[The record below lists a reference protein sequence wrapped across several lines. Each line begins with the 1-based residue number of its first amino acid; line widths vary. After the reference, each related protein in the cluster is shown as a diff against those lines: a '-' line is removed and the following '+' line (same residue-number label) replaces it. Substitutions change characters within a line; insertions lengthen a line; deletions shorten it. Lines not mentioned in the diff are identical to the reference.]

1 MYNIVF
7 LLIILLCLAILLYLL
22 LPKVPIL
29 ANLDINNLPE
39 EIEQKKKKEIV
50 FKRLESKGKEL
61 GKRIVDRLFFLRNF
75 WLFFQNKFRML
86 VYKTNKLWRYEENV
100 LKKEEEKEMSVK
112 EKENKVKELTKEAY
126 NFFTVQNYDK
136 AEELYI
142 AALRLD
148 PKSANIYRGLADTY
162 FSKKDYDEA
171 AETYEFL
178 LTLNKNDDNV
188 LMKLGEIKEF
198 QNKLDE
204 AISYY
209 QQAALIGD
217 TLAPRFFHLA
227 ELLLKVGQPESAKE
241 AMHSAYELE
250 PRNPKYLDLLIETAI
265 ICDDKLLAEK
275 AWEELRMVN
284 PENNKLSDFRERLD
298 SLN

>member
-7 LLIILLCLAILLYLL
+7 LLIILLCLAILLYLFL
-22 LPKVPIL
+22 SKIQVL
-29 ANLDINNLPE
+29 ANLDVNNLPE

-50 FKRLESKGKEL
+50 FKRLDSKGKEF
-61 GKRIVDRLFFLRNF
+61 GKKIANKLFFLKSV
-75 WLFFQNKFRML
+75 WLFVQNKFRVL
-86 VYKTNKLWRYEENV
+86 VHRIEKLWRYEESMR
-100 LKKEEEKEMSVK
+100 KKEEEKEMTGKEREDKIKELVK
-112 EKENKVKELTKEAY
+112 EAQ
-126 NFFTVQNYDK
+126 NFFTVADYDK

-148 PKSANIYRGLADTY
+148 PKSADIYRGLADTY
-162 FSKKDYDEA
+162 LAKENYDEA

-188 LMKLGEIKEF
+188 LMKLGELKET

-204 AISYY
+204 AINYY

-227 ELLLKVGQPESAKE
+227 ELLLKVGQPESARE
-241 AMHSAYELE
+241 AMRSAYELE

-275 AWEELRMVN
+275 TWQELRMVN

-298 SLN
+298 SLD